1 MVLIGDAQLRVNHHP
16 PRSQMLLKDKIA
28 VVYGAGCGVGS
39 AIARKF
45 ALEGAQVYLTGRRL
59 DPIKK
64 IAMILAKRRARS
76 VSAAPSGQTLTGSRA
91 HSAQTGTGFKKRN
104 QQIRLS
110 VAC

>member
-1 MVLIGDAQLRVNHHP
+1 
-16 PRSQMLLKDKIA
+16 MLLKDKIA
-28 VVYGAGCGVGS
+28 VGCGVGS